1 MYITSVIMKNK
12 EFGIMK
18 YRHVFFFFSIL
29 ICVASAFSQK
39 TIEKPYNTWGKD
51 DAIKMLTDSPWAKTY
66 QSPTGSANAAAGQ
79 IAREQAQSA
88 NSGGSDPRSVAR
100 NFGPP
105 PVVMRLHSALPVRQA
120 LVRLQQLDTGY
131 DKLNAADKA
140 SFDANRK
147 KFLDCA
153 ICKEYYVVTLIKF
166 TDSSGQF
173 IEEGVFQSMTF
184 EDLKGNVKL
193 VNDKGE
199 ERELVQFNAPQNS
212 RDQAVF
218 YFKRANAAGESLLT
232 TESKEL
238 KFVFYPSFLDSRNRF
253 AYLIPRTFDFK
264 VSKMMVGNS
273 LLF

>member
-1 MYITSVIMKNK
+1 
-12 EFGIMK
+12 MK
-18 YRHVFFFFSIL
+18 YKQVFFFFSMFIF
-29 ICVASAFSQK
+29 VVSAFSQK
-39 TIEKPYNTWGKD
+39 TIEKPYDKWGKD
-51 DAIKMLTDSPWAKTY
+51 ETIKMLTESPWAKTY

-88 NSGGSDPRSVAR
+88 NSGGSNPRSVSR
-100 NFGPP
+100 DFGPP
-105 PVVMRLHSALPVRQA
+105 PVVMRLFSALPVRQA
-120 LVRLQQLDTGY
+120 LVRLQQLDAGY
-131 DKLNAADKA
+131 DKLSAADKA

-153 ICKEYYVVTLIKF
+153 ICVEHYVVTLIKF

-199 ERELVQFNAPQNS
+199 ERELVQFNAPQNF

-218 YFKRANAAGESLLT
+218 YFKRTNAAGAPLLT
-232 TESKEL
+232 ADSKEL
-238 KFVFYPSFLDSRNRF
+238 KFVFYPGFLDSKNRF
-253 AYLIPRTFDFK
+253 AYLVPRTFEFK
-264 VSKMMVGNS
+264 VSKMMVGDR
-273 LLF
+273 LMF